1 VCVCVVSFSA
11 LFASL
16 KAKTKQNDDR
26 PHLRILVRST
36 TTGTEQ
42 SVAPA
47 RSHWAAR
54 DWTCF
59 SIVAAATTGWM
70 FVETTHIG
78 LYYTCS
84 GSFCVSTLELFSN
97 LPKFRELQVSGPRC
111 ARLYCAGY
119 SLYLSAAASCGPP
132 VAELLSF
139 IPWLVDVAIAAASL
153 VFLTLTWTIAAGMLR
168 KCICDNVPSGTSCAL
183 NYSWALAFIAW
194 CFVLAA
200 TVIVYVTKGSMDN
213 SAVTTIDAPPVHR
226 SSHDANIIPE

>member
-1 VCVCVVSFSA
+1 MTSPIEGSSSA
-11 LFASL
+11 PPQQA
-16 KAKTKQNDDR
+16 QNGA
-26 PHLRILVRST
+26 LLQLAAIGLLVIAL
-36 TTGTEQ
+36 
-42 SVAPA
+42 V
-47 RSHWAAR
+47 
-54 DWTCF
+54 F

-78 LYYTCS
+78 LYNTCS

-97 LPKFRELQVSGPRC
+97 LPNSGNCKSQDR
-111 ARLYCAGY
+111 AAQGFIV
-119 SLYLSAAASCGPP
+119 LSILCIFPLVLLVALRRFLATCSP
-132 VAELLSF
+132 VAELLGY

-200 TVIVYVTKGSMDN
+200 TVIVCVTKGGMDN
-213 SAVTTIDAPPVHR
+213 SAVTTIHAPHVDDHR
-226 SSHDANIIPE
+226 SSHDANIIQE